1 MPSVLPACDEEPVTC
16 SEFPLSVTFCLTL
29 ADCCKVHYVP
39 SGIFSHL
46 VVHVKRQRY
55 VILENIEYSNYLFRD
70 VALFRIEPSCF
81 NKMKYAYN
89 MMVVDKIDHHLH

>member
-1 MPSVLPACDEEPVTC
+1 MPSVLPACDEKPVTC
-16 SEFPLSVTFCLTL
+16 SEFPLFVTFCFSL
-29 ADCCKVHYVP
+29 ANGSKVHSVP
-39 SGIFSHL
+39 SGIFPQL

-55 VILENIEYSNYLFRD
+55 VILENIEYRNYLFHD
-70 VALFRIEPSCF
+70 ETLFRIEPSYF